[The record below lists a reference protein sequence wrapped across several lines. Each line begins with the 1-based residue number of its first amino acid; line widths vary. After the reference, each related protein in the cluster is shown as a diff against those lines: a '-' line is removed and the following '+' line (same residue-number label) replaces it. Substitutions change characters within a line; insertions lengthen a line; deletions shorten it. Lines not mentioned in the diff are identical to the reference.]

1 MNVIGRVKSWKNK
14 LTDTLNQSK
23 LLKTDYNEFI
33 IQEEDDA
40 RRIKLIISILIGS
53 INDIERV

>member
-33 IQEEDDA
+33 IQEEDDG